1 VPRKRQFRRLR
12 RLRLIGGSGV
22 IAMMLG
28 GAAAFFAAGDA
39 AHHRPG
45 GMVGVLTGVVLVAAG
60 AGVMTWALR
69 AFTGVAESEWQEL
82 RARGGDDGL
91 PLGAFRQGQ
100 RVGLEASD
108 GLLIF
113 GVVSAGIGVLF
124 LVSGI
129 TDSHVGWRFGLGF
142 SLIGFV
148 PAALFFRLGTGVKY
162 WLTPEGVAKRA
173 RLQPSVY
180 WDDVER
186 IVPVNRGIPVAASD
200 YMDALELEVRDPKQ
214 AQRRRWLA
222 TDFTIKLSLVEIKR
236 DDLLHL
242 LRERVPSA
250 HYNR

>member
-1 VPRKRQFRRLR
+1 
-12 RLRLIGGSGV
+12 
-22 IAMMLG
+22 M
-28 GAAAFFAAGDA
+28 
-39 AHHRPG
+39 
-45 GMVGVLTGVVLVAAG
+45 
-60 AGVMTWALR
+60 
-69 AFTGVAESEWQEL
+69 
-82 RARGGDDGL
+82 
-91 PLGAFRQGQ
+91 
-100 RVGLEASD
+100 GLEASD

-113 GVVSAGIGVLF
+113 GVVNAGIGVLF

-214 AQRRRWLA
+214 AQRRRRLA
-222 TDFTIKLSLVEIKR
+222 TDFTIKLSLVESSATTSYTCSANGCLPLTTTGDHMIDR
-236 DDLLHL
+236 PTRRHCADIGSSGRRPAPIGGGASLSPWAI
-242 LRERVPSA
+242 LRL
-250 HYNR
+250 